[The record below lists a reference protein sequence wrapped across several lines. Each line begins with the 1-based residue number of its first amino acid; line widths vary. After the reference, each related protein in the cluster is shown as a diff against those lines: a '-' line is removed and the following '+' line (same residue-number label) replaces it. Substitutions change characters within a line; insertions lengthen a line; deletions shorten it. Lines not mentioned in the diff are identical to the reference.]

1 LFVSQRQFR
10 DYSVVAPWLL
20 RTDNNETGSGWWVE
34 RRTNLRP
41 MMSLVVVALVP
52 SVVPVLWFAELF
64 TFQSKTRRAGYRQM
78 PLNTYEGEQVEL

>member
-1 LFVSQRQFR
+1 
-10 DYSVVAPWLL
+10 
-20 RTDNNETGSGWWVE
+20 
-34 RRTNLRP
+34 

-78 PLNTYEGEQVEL
+78 SLNTYEGEQVEL